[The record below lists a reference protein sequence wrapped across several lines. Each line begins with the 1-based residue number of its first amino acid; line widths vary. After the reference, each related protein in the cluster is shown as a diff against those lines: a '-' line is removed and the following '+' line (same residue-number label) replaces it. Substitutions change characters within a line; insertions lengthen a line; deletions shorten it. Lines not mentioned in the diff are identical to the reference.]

1 VGKDMRTLNIL
12 GALALILAGLF
23 VGWALISGAEED
35 KAALAG
41 PAEPRAATR

>member
-1 VGKDMRTLNIL
+1 MRTLNIL